1 MSMPS
6 RIVFVSLSLLL
17 ASVTAPPALAQQ
29 AWVGEPGGL
38 SLSLDYSYS
47 RSDKVLIGEEEDDF
61 VNPIFNHTAALGIEY
76 TPIEKLGL
84 LATIPVV
91 ATSYEYDPTKTPTP
105 PHGPYDDG
113 NTHTVLQDFR
123 LDARYMVLD
132 DVVTIAPHVS
142 LSLPMT
148 NYATTGYAGAGRG
161 LKMLIFGLALG
172 KYFTEGVPNLYLHG
186 RYEFRWTER
195 YETLFP
201 VTAEYPQNKSYME
214 ALVGYFILDKLEV
227 NLAGSMQISHG
238 GFAFEEFENPDTPE
252 EAKLFHDA
260 LLAEGFMHLGGG
272 VSYQALEKLRVSAF
286 VRFFIRGVDTRNS
299 DIYGLGLSWDAM

>member
-6 RIVFVSLSLLL
+6 RIVFGSLSLLL
-17 ASVTAPPALAQQ
+17 ASVTTQTALAQQ
-29 AWVGEPGGL
+29 AWVGDPGSL
-38 SLSLDYSYS
+38 SVSLDYSYS
-47 RSDKVLIGEEEDDF
+47 RSNKVLIGSEEDEF
-61 VNPIFNHTAALGIEY
+61 VNPIFSQVAALGIEY

-84 LATIPVV
+84 LATIPVQ
-91 ATSYEYDPTKTPTP
+91 ATRYEYDPDDTPTP

-113 NTHTVLQDFR
+113 KWHTVLHDFR
-123 LDARYMVLD
+123 LDLRYMVLD

-142 LSLPMT
+142 VSVPMS

-172 KYFTEGVPNLYLHG
+172 KYFTSGVPNLYLHG
-186 RYEFRWTER
+186 RYEFRWAEG
-195 YETLFP
+195 YEVEGYP
-201 VTAEYPQNKSYME
+201 ETADYPQNKSFME
-214 ALVGYFILDKLEV
+214 ALIGYYILDQLEV

-238 GFAFEEFENPDTPE
+238 GFEFLKYDMEPE
-252 EAKLFHDA
+252 VAQRHHDA
-260 LLAEGFMHLGGG
+260 LLAEDFMHLGGG
-272 VSYQALEKLRVSAF
+272 LSYQAMEKLRISAF

>member
-6 RIVFVSLSLLL
+6 RIVFGFLSLLL
-17 ASVTAPPALAQQ
+17 ASVTTQTALAQQ

-47 RSDKVLIGEEEDDF
+47 RSDKVLADEEDNF
-61 VNPIFNHTAALGIEY
+61 INPIFNHSAALGIEY

-84 LATIPVV
+84 LATIPVM
-91 ATSYEYDPTKTPTP
+91 ATSYDYDPTKTPTP

-132 DVVTIAPHVS
+132 DVVTLAPHVS
-142 LSLPMT
+142 VSVPMS
-148 NYATTGYAGAGRG
+148 NYATTGYAAAGRG

-172 KYFTEGVPNLYLHG
+172 KYFTSGVPNLYLHG

-195 YETLFP
+195 YEVNGYPL
-201 VTAEYPQNKSYME
+201 TADYPQNKSFTE
-214 ALVGYFILDKLEV
+214 ALVGYYILDALEV
-227 NLAGSMQISHG
+227 NLAGSLQIAHG
-238 GFAFEEFENPDTPE
+238 GLEFANFPDEPE
-252 EAKLFHDA
+252 AQRYHDA
-260 LLAEGFMHLGGG
+260 LLAEGFMHIGGG

-286 VRFFIRGVDTRNS
+286 VRFFIQGQNTRNS
-299 DIYGLGLSWDAM
+299 DVYGLGLSWDAM